1 MAVGAW
7 REAKLATNSI
17 VTPYEASRETASERD
32 ASPMRDTAIIAA
44 LLIGIGACGLAL
56 VLLFV
61 FAGGGFANP

>member
-1 MAVGAW
+1 
-7 REAKLATNSI
+7 
-17 VTPYEASRETASERD
+17 
-32 ASPMRDTAIIAA
+32 MRDTAIIAA